1 MVEVA
6 KSMVKVVPPSDREA
20 VKGAGT
26 LDRLPVRWRNYFN
39 HRLGYLNQVKPL
51 GAGCIKR
58 KEKTS

>member
-26 LDRLPVRWRNYFN
+26 LDLDGISGILAEV
-39 HRLGYLNQVKPL
+39 YLAPF
-51 GAGCIKR
+51 
-58 KEKTS
+58 